1 MRILLSVGDRGKAG
15 NYLMYLKDLG
25 DVEIITP
32 DSKIPDGDYD
42 LLVLGGGE
50 DIDPKLYGEEV
61 RYENV
66 EIERVRDDFEFE
78 LVERFLSRGKAIF
91 GICRGFQLLT
101 VFFGGTLYQD
111 LEKEGFKPI
120 HRGKNGED
128 VEHRVIFSGVFE
140 NYFGLEGIVNSN
152 HHQGLKGFP
161 EKLKGEILAVSE
173 DHLVEAFYSK
183 TYRVLGVQWHPERH
197 DSPISKG
204 ILSFLKLI

>member
-1 MRILLSVGDRGKAG
+1 
-15 NYLMYLKDLG
+15 MYLKDLG
-25 DVEIITP
+25 DVEIITF
-32 DSKIPDGDYD
+32 DLKIPDGDYD

-66 EIERVRDDFEFE
+66 EIERLRDDCEFE

-111 LEKEGFKPI
+111 LEKEGFKSI

-128 VEHRVIFSGVFE
+128 VEHGVIFSGVFE
-140 NYFGLEGIVNSN
+140 NCFGLEGIVNSN

-161 EKLKGEILAVSE
+161 ERLKGEILAVSE